1 MLHEDRSPCLRGRGL
16 PPWWA
21 AVARGTLA
29 DARESDFRGV
39 WHLTS
44 SPPLPPTH
52 TTTATT
58 STARSTTS
66 TPLRPAPPHH
76 KPPSSPPSPPLILKR
91 LQLRGRVRRLIF
103 SQSDTPTPTPRAL
116 GGKTGPHWRHGAH
129 RGLRGSRST
138 DKPNYHPAAAR
149 QQKKRIASHSNPRS
163 SEDESSSDGRLRPRH
178 KEPSPTQGPGGRHDG
193 LKKMNEVWYHDQ
205 PVRGPKLEQ

>member
-1 MLHEDRSPCLRGRGL
+1 MFRLTVHCQSHLSPKKQVEVPSGEAGREQHNAPRGPKPLRPGTRAAAL
-16 PPWWA
+16 WA

-39 WHLTS
+39 WHLPS
-44 SPPLPPTH
+44 SSPLPPTH
-52 TTTATT
+52 TSTAT
-58 STARSTTS
+58 STTS

-91 LQLRGRVRRLIF
+91 LQPRGRVRRLIF

-138 DKPNYHPAAAR
+138 DMPNYHPVAAAR
-149 QQKKRIASHSNPRS
+149 QHKKRIAPHSNENQRRR
-163 SEDESSSDGRLRPRH
+163 EQQRRA
-178 KEPSPTQGPGGRHDG
+178 SPPAAQRT
-193 LKKMNEVWYHDQ
+193 
-205 PVRGPKLEQ
+205 